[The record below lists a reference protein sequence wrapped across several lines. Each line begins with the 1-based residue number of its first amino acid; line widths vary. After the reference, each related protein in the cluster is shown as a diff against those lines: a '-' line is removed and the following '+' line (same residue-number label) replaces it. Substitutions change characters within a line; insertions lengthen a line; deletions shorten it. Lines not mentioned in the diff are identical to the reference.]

1 MEAQQISV
9 KKRSLEGTS
18 ASRRMRR
25 AGSLPGIVYG
35 IDSNPLSVELETHVV
50 EQVLHHHASETILV
64 DIDLEGEGAVSV
76 LIKDVQHHPVSGA
89 LVHVDLQRV
98 AANQTLQVEV
108 SLELEGEPEG
118 VKVGGLLDHV
128 MHTILVE
135 CLPGDLPEMVNVDV
149 SELEIGSSIHV
160 SDLKLGSKIT
170 VLSDADAVV
179 AGVSAPRVVQEEDED
194 GDAAAEPEVITE
206 KRSEEERG

>member
-9 KKRSLEGTS
+9 KRRSLEGTS

-206 KRSEEERG
+206 KPSEE

>member
-25 AGSLPGIVYG
+25 AGSLPGVIYG

-64 DIDLEGEGAVSV
+64 DIDLEGEGTLSV

-108 SLELEGEPEG
+108 SLELVGEPEG
-118 VKVGGLLDHV
+118 VKLGGLLDHV
-128 MHTILVE
+128 MHTLLVE
-135 CLPGDLPEMVNVDV
+135 CLPGDLPETVDVDV

-160 SDLKLGSKIT
+160 SDLKLGNKIT
-170 VLSDADAVV
+170 VLSDADGLV
-179 AGVSAPRVVQEEDED
+179 ASVAAPRVEEETEDED
-194 GDAAAEPEVITE
+194 AAKEPEVITE
-206 KRSEEERG
+206 KPSEE

>member
-1 MEAQQISV
+1 
-9 KKRSLEGTS
+9 
-18 ASRRMRR
+18 
-25 AGSLPGIVYG
+25 
-35 IDSNPLSVELETHVV
+35 
-50 EQVLHHHASETILV
+50 
-64 DIDLEGEGAVSV
+64 
-76 LIKDVQHHPVSGA
+76 VQHHPVSGA

-206 KRSEEERG
+206 KPSEE

>member
-25 AGSLPGIVYG
+25 AGFLPGVIYG

-64 DIDLEGEGAVSV
+64 DIDLEGEGTLSV

-108 SLELEGEPEG
+108 SLELVGEPEG
-118 VKVGGLLDHV
+118 VKLGGLLDHV
-128 MHTILVE
+128 MHTLLVE
-135 CLPGDLPEMVNVDV
+135 CLPGDLPETVDVDV

-160 SDLKLGSKIT
+160 SDLKLGNKIT
-170 VLSDADAVV
+170 VLSDADGLV
-179 AGVSAPRVVQEEDED
+179 ASVAAPRVEEETEDED
-194 GDAAAEPEVITE
+194 AAKEPEVITE
-206 KRSEEERG
+206 KPSEE

>member
-25 AGSLPGIVYG
+25 AGSLPGVIYG

-64 DIDLEGEGAVSV
+64 DIDLEGEGTLSV

-108 SLELEGEPEG
+108 SLELVGEPEG
-118 VKVGGLLDHV
+118 VKLGGLLDHV
-128 MHTILVE
+128 MHTLLVE
-135 CLPGDLPEMVNVDV
+135 CLPGDLPETVDVDV

-160 SDLKLGSKIT
+160 SDLKLGNKIT
-170 VLSDADAVV
+170 VLSDADALV
-179 AGVSAPRVVQEEDED
+179 ASVAAPRVEEETEDED
-194 GDAAAEPEVITE
+194 AAKEPEVITE
-206 KRSEEERG
+206 KPSEE

>member
-76 LIKDVQHHPVSGA
+76 VIKDVQHHPVSGA

-206 KRSEEERG
+206 KPSEE

>member
-76 LIKDVQHHPVSGA
+76 LIKDVQRHPVSGA

-206 KRSEEERG
+206 KPSEE

>member
-206 KRSEEERG
+206 KPSEE